1 MHSNMPVYGVGWLEN
16 LARIQLLV
24 TAPATLFSR
33 TGKIKTLAVVVVASD
48 DSESHAARQ
57 TCGI

>member
-1 MHSNMPVYGVGWLEN
+1 MPVYGVGWLEN